1 MNPIIGCKYCVLKF
15 VKSSIVCVRRRYVWQ
30 RFHGILNRNLKLPWY
45 LKIVARYDVSRKH
58 YATVSPFWRANSP
71 RDSPRK
77 LIAAR
82 NNGVTH
88 RSARFQASNHTT
100 VYGVLAHFPWCSSR
114 AAHTLSYPNALR
126 VWQTRTVGARDI
138 AKSYNNNE
146 PDRNWNW
153 WYNRLFS

>member
-82 NNGVTH
+82 NNKSRRDSSVRSVSSQQPHYGLRCSRSLSVMLVARSTH
-88 RSARFQASNHTT
+88 S
-100 VYGVLAHFPWCSSR
+100 VLSKCFESMANTYSWC
-114 AAHTLSYPNALR
+114 
-126 VWQTRTVGARDI
+126 
-138 AKSYNNNE
+138 
-146 PDRNWNW
+146 
-153 WYNRLFS
+153 